1 MEKSATKTD
10 LLEKAT
16 ASEAWPLELR
26 LLYVSIL

>member
-1 MEKSATKTD
+1 MDAPLEYSATKTD

-26 LLYVSIL
+26 L